1 FEHFP
6 GAAKQLPI
14 AASMRAALDIV
25 REYSGYYAHVGGDWP
40 VDHLNMLRGTKILAV
55 ADAFETLLVTTGNRP
70 PFTEWAAIEEIEKG
84 KGVTFA
90 SEAVT
95 ALRQSMA
102 PDRVV
107 RVRLQA

>member
-1 FEHFP
+1 MSIWA
-6 GAAKQLPI
+6 GLRI
-14 AASMRAALDIV
+14 ARTKCRRDQRLLRSTSRPLT
-25 REYSGYYAHVGGDWP
+25 GP
-40 VDHLNMLRGTKILAV
+40 VPLQAV
-55 ADAFETLLVTTGNRP
+55 ADAFETLQVTTGSRP

-95 ALRQSMA
+95 GLRQAMA